1 MSNDKSP
8 PSIGNGQRA
17 FWVFL
22 GYTLVGPFFAALIY
36 VIVALLAPLLK
47 LSALLPSGLPPLGQA
62 AIAIFV
68 WSAVPAALAA
78 VGLIPMVFRRG
89 GFGPVI
95 AAAAGVIAFAAGNA
109 LAPVPYQD
117 YLPALAFAAGLVSV
131 GVRSALLAGN
141 IILPAPK
148 AIS

>member
-1 MSNDKSP
+1 MSEDKQP
-8 PSIGNGQRA
+8 AAVGNGQRA

-22 GYTLVGPFFAALIY
+22 GFTLVGPFFAALLY
-36 VIVALLAPLLK
+36 AVVALLAPFLK
-47 LSALLPSGLPPLGQA
+47 LSALLPPGLPPLGQA
-62 AIAIFV
+62 AMAIFV
-68 WSAVPAALAA
+68 WAAVPSALAA

-89 GFGPVI
+89 GFGPII

-109 LAPVPYQD
+109 LAPIAYQD
-117 YLPALAFAAGLVSV
+117 YLPALAFAAGLVSL

>member
-1 MSNDKSP
+1 MSEDKQP
-8 PSIGNGQRA
+8 AAVGNGQRA

-22 GYTLVGPFFAALIY
+22 GFTLVGPFFAALLY
-36 VIVALLAPLLK
+36 AVVALLAPFLK
-47 LSALLPSGLPPLGQA
+47 LSALLPPGLPPLGQA
-62 AIAIFV
+62 AMAIFV
-68 WSAVPAALAA
+68 WAAVPSAWAA

-89 GFGPVI
+89 GFGPII

-109 LAPVPYQD
+109 LAPIAYQD
-117 YLPALAFAAGLVSV
+117 YLPALAFAAGLVSL